1 MRQPFMFIL
10 AFYLKKTPRLGKR
23 GQKDRMC
30 RMTEVYFVEFHC
42 VSFMFLCH
50 SV

>member
-10 AFYLKKTPRLGKR
+10 AFYLKNTTPKKI

-30 RMTEVYFVEFHC
+30 IMTEVYFVDFHC